1 MATIVKE
8 LETSDVDSD
17 VDVTKKL
24 ELYNSA
30 HYWDDVV
37 RQLNK
42 ATGYDLLHCEQ
53 IAVIAHTK
61 GKAIVK
67 SGEVMELKQI
77 QSVLNEINLKTKIV

>member
-1 MATIVKE
+1 MSTKE
-8 LETSDVDSD
+8 LEVSDVDSD
-17 VDVTKKL
+17 VDVTRKL

-37 RQLNK
+37 RQINK

-67 SGEVMELKQI
+67 SGEVKELKQI
-77 QSVLNEINLKTKIV
+77 QAVLNEINLKTKIV

>member
-1 MATIVKE
+1 MSTTVKE
-8 LETSDVDSD
+8 LETADVDSG

-67 SGEVMELKQI
+67 SGEVTELKQI

>member
-1 MATIVKE
+1 MSTTVKE
-8 LETSDVDSD
+8 VEQSDVDSG
-17 VDVTKKL
+17 VDVTRKL

-42 ATGYDLLHCEQ
+42 ATGYDFS
-53 IAVIAHTK
+53 HTK
-61 GKAIVK
+61 GKAIIK
-67 SGEVMELKQI
+67 SGEVQELKRI

>member
-1 MATIVKE
+1 MSTTTKE
-8 LETSDVDSD
+8 VELSDVDSD
-17 VDVTKKL
+17 VNVTRKL

-42 ATGYDLLHCEQ
+42 ATGYDFLHCEQ

-61 GKAIVK
+61 GKAIIK
-67 SGEVMELKQI
+67 SGEVQELKRI

>member
-1 MATIVKE
+1 MSTTVKE
-8 LETSDVDSD
+8 LETSDVDSN
-17 VDVTKKL
+17 VDITRKL

-67 SGEVMELKQI
+67 SGEVKELKQI